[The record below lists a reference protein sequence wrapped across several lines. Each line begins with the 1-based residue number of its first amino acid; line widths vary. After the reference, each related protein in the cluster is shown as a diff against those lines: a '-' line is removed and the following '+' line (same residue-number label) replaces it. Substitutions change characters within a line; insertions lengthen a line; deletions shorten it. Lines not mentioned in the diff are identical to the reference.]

1 MRDPNPEQVSTKQET
16 LIATLAKRLSGL
28 DWRTWFGLVL
38 TLAWPMLGSFYIR
51 ITVGWNAFTVLPADE
66 LGNFLEGAFAPLA
79 FLWLVIGYFIQQ
91 RELER
96 NTEALSSQLQQIERS
111 AEQAVIQSEK
121 LAESEVHARQE
132 TFLTIAENVRRQL
145 GTTVGLLFISSQ
157 SAAADGTVTQEEQ
170 SALFSRMG
178 QSDPEVFTR
187 RLLEL
192 HLTLTDDVSRL
203 ALFYGTEVR
212 ARHTNNFL
220 FTFERLLARAGAV
233 DADQMIRDSLYGA
246 GHGLLYQ
253 IAKRH
258 QSNAPEEL
266 RDPARTGTHIN
277 M

>member
-1 MRDPNPEQVSTKQET
+1 MRDSNLEQVSTKQET

-38 TLAWPMLGSFYIR
+38 TLAWLMLGYFYIR

-132 TFLTIAENVRRQL
+132 TFMTIAQHVRNQL
-145 GTTVGLLFISSQ
+145 GTTAGLLFLSSQ
-157 SAAADGTVTQEEQ
+157 GSAADGRVTAAEQ
-170 SALFSRMG
+170 SALFSRLS
-178 QSDPEVFTR
+178 QNDPEAFTL
-187 RLLEL
+187 RLIET
-192 HLTLTDDVSRL
+192 HFQQDSEADRL
-203 ALFYGTEVR
+203 ALVDGTEG
-212 ARHTNNFL
+212 
-220 FTFERLLARAGAV
+220 LAW
-233 DADQMIRDSLYGA
+233 
-246 GHGLLYQ
+246 
-253 IAKRH
+253 
-258 QSNAPEEL
+258 
-266 RDPARTGTHIN
+266 
-277 M
+277 

>member
-1 MRDPNPEQVSTKQET
+1 MREPNPEQVSTKQET
-16 LIATLAKRLSGL
+16 PIATLAKRLSGL

-38 TLAWPMLGSFYIR
+38 TFAWLMLGYFYIG

-157 SAAADGTVTQEEQ
+157 SAAADGSVTQEEQ

-187 RLLEL
+187 RMLEL
-192 HLTLTDDVSRL
+192 HLMLSDDASRL
-203 ALFYGTEVR
+203 DLFYGTEVR

-220 FTFERLLARAGAV
+220 FTFERLLARAEVV

>member
-1 MRDPNPEQVSTKQET
+1 MQDAISEQVSSAQKPPA
-16 LIATLAKRLSGL
+16 ATLMKRLSSL
-28 DWRTWFGLVL
+28 DWRTWFGLTL
-38 TLAWPMLGSFYIR
+38 TFAWLLLGYIYIR
-51 ITVGWNAFTVLPADE
+51 ITVGWSAFTVLPADE

-96 NTEALSSQLQQIERS
+96 NTAALSSQLHQIERS
-111 AEQAVIQSEK
+111 AEQSVIQSKK
-121 LAESEVHARQE
+121 LAESELHARQE

-170 SALFSRMG
+170 SALFSRLG

-187 RLLEL
+187 RLLETHIIL
-192 HLTLTDDVSRL
+192 NDEASRF
-203 ALFYGTEVR
+203 ALFYGTQVR

-220 FTFERLLARAGAV
+220 FTFERLLARAEAV
-233 DADQMIRDSLYGA
+233 DSDQIIRDSLYGT

-258 QSNAPEEL
+258 QHNAPAEL
-266 RDPARTGTHIN
+266 RDPARTGTYIN

>member
-1 MRDPNPEQVSTKQET
+1 MRDSGPEQVAAEQQPRAVT
-16 LIATLAKRLSGL
+16 LLNRLSNL
-28 DWRTWFGLVL
+28 DWRTWFGLVM
-38 TLAWPMLGSFYIR
+38 TLSWLLLGYTYIR
-51 ITVGWNAFTVLPADE
+51 TTVGWDAFTVLPADE

-91 RELER
+91 RELEQ
-96 NTEALSSQLQQIERS
+96 NTAALRSQLQQIERS
-111 AEQAVIQSEK
+111 AEQSVIQSEK

-145 GTTVGLLFISSQ
+145 GTTVGLLYISSQ
-157 SAAADGTVTQEEQ
+157 SAAADGSVTQEEQ

-187 RLLEL
+187 RMLET
-192 HLTLTDDVSRL
+192 HLILSDDASRF
-203 ALFYGTEVR
+203 ALFYGTDVR

-220 FTFERLLARAGAV
+220 FTFERLLARAEAV

-258 QSNAPEEL
+258 QQTAPDEL
-266 RDPARTGTHIN
+266 RDPERTGTYIK

>member
-38 TLAWPMLGSFYIR
+38 TLAWLMLGYFYIR

-96 NTEALSSQLQQIERS
+96 NTEALSSQLHQIERS

-157 SAAADGTVTQEEQ
+157 SAAADGTVTQQEQ

-187 RLLEL
+187 KMLEL
-192 HLTLTDDVSRL
+192 NLVLTDDASRL

>member
-1 MRDPNPEQVSTKQET
+1 MRDPNPEQVSTRQET
-16 LIATLAKRLSGL
+16 ATATLAKLLSGL

-38 TLAWPMLGSFYIR
+38 TFAWLTLGFFYIR

-157 SAAADGTVTQEEQ
+157 SAAADGSVTQEEQ

-187 RLLEL
+187 RMLEL
-192 HLTLTDDVSRL
+192 HLMLSDDASRL

-220 FTFERLLARAGAV
+220 FTFERLLARSEAV
-233 DADQMIRDSLYGA
+233 DPDQMIRDSLYGA

>member
-1 MRDPNPEQVSTKQET
+1 MVT
-16 LIATLAKRLSGL
+16 LSWLL
-28 DWRTWFGLVL
+28 
-38 TLAWPMLGSFYIR
+38 LGYIYIR
-51 ITVGWNAFTVLPADE
+51 TTVGWDAFTVLPADE

-91 RELER
+91 RELEQ
-96 NTEALSSQLQQIERS
+96 NTAALRSQLQQIERS
-111 AEQAVIQSEK
+111 AEQSVIQSEK

-145 GTTVGLLFISSQ
+145 GTTVGLLYISSQ
-157 SAAADGTVTQEEQ
+157 SAAADGSVTQEEQ

-187 RLLEL
+187 RMLET
-192 HLTLTDDVSRL
+192 HLTLNDDASRF
-203 ALFYGTEVR
+203 ALFYGTDVR

-220 FTFERLLARAGAV
+220 STFERLLARAEAV
-233 DADQMIRDSLYGA
+233 DSDQMIRDSLYGA

-258 QSNAPEEL
+258 QLNAPDEL
-266 RDPARTGTHIN
+266 RDPERTGTYIK

>member
-1 MRDPNPEQVSTKQET
+1 
-16 LIATLAKRLSGL
+16 
-28 DWRTWFGLVL
+28 VL
-38 TLAWPMLGSFYIR
+38 TFAWLTLGYFYIR

-132 TFLTIAENVRRQL
+132 AFLTIAENVRRQL
-145 GTTVGLLFISSQ
+145 GTTLGFLYISSQ

-178 QSDPEVFTR
+178 QSDPEVFSR
-187 RLLEL
+187 RMLETHIIL
-192 HLTLTDDVSRL
+192 NDEASRF

-220 FTFERLLARAGAV
+220 FTFERLLARAEAV
-233 DADQMIRDSLYGA
+233 DADQIIRDSLYGA
-246 GHGLLYQ
+246 GHGLVYQ

-258 QSNAPEEL
+258 QLNAPEEL
-266 RDPARTGTHIN
+266 GDPDRTGTYFRT
-277 M
+277 

>member
-1 MRDPNPEQVSTKQET
+1 MRDPNPEQVSTRQET
-16 LIATLAKRLSGL
+16 PIATLAKLLSGL

-38 TLAWPMLGSFYIR
+38 TLAWLTLGYFYIR

-157 SAAADGTVTQEEQ
+157 SAAADGSVTQEEQ

-187 RLLEL
+187 KMLEL
-192 HLTLTDDVSRL
+192 HLMLSDDASRL

-220 FTFERLLARAGAV
+220 FTFERLLARSEAV
-233 DADQMIRDSLYGA
+233 DPDQMIRDSLYGA

>member
-1 MRDPNPEQVSTKQET
+1 MRDASSQQVSAVQKPV
-16 LIATLAKRLSGL
+16 AGTLAKRLSAL

-38 TLAWPMLGSFYIR
+38 TFAWLLLGYIYIR

-111 AEQAVIQSEK
+111 AEQSVIQSEK

-157 SAAADGTVTQEEQ
+157 SAAADGSVTQDEQ
-170 SALFSRMG
+170 SALFSRLG
-178 QSDPEVFTR
+178 QNDPEVFTR
-187 RLLEL
+187 RMLETHIML
-192 HLTLTDDVSRL
+192 NDEVSRF

-220 FTFERLLARAGAV
+220 FTFERLLARAEAV
-233 DADQMIRDSLYGA
+233 DADQIIRDSLYGS

-258 QSNAPEEL
+258 QLNASEEL
-266 RDPARTGTHIN
+266 RDPASTGTYVK

>member
-1 MRDPNPEQVSTKQET
+1 MRDATSQQVSAVQKPP
-16 LIATLAKRLSGL
+16 AGTLAKRLSAL

-38 TLAWPMLGSFYIR
+38 TFAWLLLGYIYIR

-96 NTEALSSQLQQIERS
+96 NTEALSSQLRQIERS
-111 AEQAVIQSEK
+111 AEQSVIQSEK

-157 SAAADGTVTQEEQ
+157 SAAADGSVTQDEQ
-170 SALFSRMG
+170 SALFSRLG
-178 QSDPEVFTR
+178 QNDPEVFTR
-187 RLLEL
+187 RMLETHIML
-192 HLTLTDDVSRL
+192 SDEVSRF

-220 FTFERLLARAGAV
+220 FTFERLLARAEAV
-233 DADQMIRDSLYGA
+233 DADQIIRDSLYGS

-258 QSNAPEEL
+258 QLNAPEEL
-266 RDPARTGTHIN
+266 RDPARTGTYVK

>member
-1 MRDPNPEQVSTKQET
+1 MRDPTPEQVSAKQET
-16 LIATLAKRLSGL
+16 PIATLVKRLSAL

-38 TLAWPMLGSFYIR
+38 TFAWLMLGYFYIS

-96 NTEALSSQLQQIERS
+96 NTEALSSQLHQIERS

-187 RLLEL
+187 RMLEL
-192 HLTLTDDVSRL
+192 HLVLSDDASRL

-220 FTFERLLARAGAV
+220 FTFERLLARAEVV

>member
-1 MRDPNPEQVSTKQET
+1 MRDPNPEQVSKQET

-38 TLAWPMLGSFYIR
+38 TFAWLMLGYFYIR

-157 SAAADGTVTQEEQ
+157 SAAADGTVTQQEQ

-187 RLLEL
+187 KMLEL
-192 HLTLTDDVSRL
+192 NLVLTDDASRL